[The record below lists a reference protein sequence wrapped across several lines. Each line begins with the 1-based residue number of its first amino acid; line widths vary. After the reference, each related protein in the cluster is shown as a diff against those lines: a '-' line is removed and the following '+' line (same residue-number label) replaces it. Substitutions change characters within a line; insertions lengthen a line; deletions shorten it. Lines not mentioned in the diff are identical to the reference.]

1 MFSWPR
7 DGLAPLTDD
16 ASFVLAAAADQCCAA
31 GWTLLRLVSGGFTP
45 ACRGRFGPE
54 SAPRLD
60 AAARRRMDELFK
72 EHAAYVA
79 RLAYRMMGRDVD
91 IDDVVQDVF
100 VLLLRH
106 IGRIRQPDAVRAWLA
121 TTTVRLTR
129 RRLRV
134 KSLRLLLGLS
144 DDVGLAE
151 VRDAGSSPE
160 DRVAFRAVHAA
171 LEGVGV
177 NARIAWTLRYLEE
190 ERIEDVAR
198 LCGCSKR
205 TAKRWIA
212 RAQRR

>member
-1 MFSWPR
+1 MAVSLR
-7 DGLAPLTDD
+7 HVVA
-16 ASFVLAAAADQCCAA
+16 ASARIQRPD
-31 GWTLLRLVSGGFTP
+31 P
-45 ACRGRFGPE
+45 
-54 SAPRLD
+54 D
-60 AAARRRMDELFK
+60 AAARRRLDELFK

-79 RLAYRMMGRDVD
+79 RLAYRMMGRDVE

-106 IGRIRQPDAVRAWLA
+106 IGRIRQPGAVRAWLA

-134 KSLRLLLGLS
+134 KSLRLLLGLG

-151 VRDAGSSPE
+151 VRDGGSSPE
-160 DRVAFRAVHAA
+160 ERVAFRAVHAA

-212 RAQRR
+212 RAQQAVKEALGHD

>member
-1 MFSWPR
+1 MAVSLR
-7 DGLAPLTDD
+7 HVVA
-16 ASFVLAAAADQCCAA
+16 ASVRSQRPD
-31 GWTLLRLVSGGFTP
+31 S
-45 ACRGRFGPE
+45 
-54 SAPRLD
+54 D
-60 AAARRRMDELFK
+60 AAARQRLDELFK

-79 RLAYRMMGRDVD
+79 RLAYRMMGRDGD

-106 IGRIRQPDAVRAWLA
+106 IARIRQPDAVRAWLA
-121 TTTVRLTR
+121 TTTVRLAR

-144 DDVGLAE
+144 DDAGLAD
-151 VRDAGSSPE
+151 VRDGGSSPDE
-160 DRVAFRAVHAA
+160 RLAFTAVHAA
-171 LEGVGV
+171 LESVGV

-212 RAQRR
+212 RAQCAVKEAIGRD

>member
-1 MFSWPR
+1 VAVSLR
-7 DGLAPLTDD
+7 HVVA
-16 ASFVLAAAADQCCAA
+16 ASVRSQRPD
-31 GWTLLRLVSGGFTP
+31 S
-45 ACRGRFGPE
+45 
-54 SAPRLD
+54 D
-60 AAARRRMDELFK
+60 AAARQRLDELFK

-79 RLAYRMMGRDVD
+79 RLAYRMMGRDGD

-106 IGRIRQPDAVRAWLA
+106 IARIRQPDAVRAWLA
-121 TTTVRLTR
+121 TTTVRLAR

-144 DDVGLAE
+144 DDAGLAD
-151 VRDAGSSPE
+151 VRDGGSSPDE
-160 DRVAFRAVHAA
+160 RLAFTAVHAA
-171 LEGVGV
+171 LESVGV

-212 RAQRR
+212 RAQCAVKEAIGRD

>member
-1 MFSWPR
+1 MAVSLR
-7 DGLAPLTDD
+7 HVVA
-16 ASFVLAAAADQCCAA
+16 ASVRSQ
-31 GWTLLRLVSGGFTP
+31 RP
-45 ACRGRFGPE
+45 
-54 SAPRLD
+54 D
-60 AAARRRMDELFK
+60 AAARQRLDELFK
-72 EHAAYVA
+72 QHAPYVA
-79 RLAYRMMGRDVD
+79 RLAYRMMGRDVE

-100 VLLLRH
+100 ILLLRYM
-106 IGRIRQPDAVRAWLA
+106 GRIRQPDAVRAWLA

-151 VRDAGSSPE
+151 ARDGGSSPE
-160 DRVAFRAVHAA
+160 ERVAFRAVHAA

-212 RAQRR
+212 RAQRAVKEALGHD

>member
-1 MFSWPR
+1 MAVSLR
-7 DGLAPLTDD
+7 HVVA
-16 ASFVLAAAADQCCAA
+16 ASVRIQRPD
-31 GWTLLRLVSGGFTP
+31 P
-45 ACRGRFGPE
+45 
-54 SAPRLD
+54 D
-60 AAARRRMDELFK
+60 AAARQRLDELFK
-72 EHAAYVA
+72 EHAPYVA

-144 DDVGLAE
+144 DDVGLTE
-151 VRDAGSSPE
+151 VRDGGSSPE
-160 DRVAFRAVHAA
+160 ERLAFRAVHAA

-198 LCGCSKR
+198 LCGCSRR

-212 RAQRR
+212 RAQRAVKEALGHD

>member
-1 MFSWPR
+1 MAVSLR
-7 DGLAPLTDD
+7 HVVA
-16 ASFVLAAAADQCCAA
+16 ASARIQRPD
-31 GWTLLRLVSGGFTP
+31 P
-45 ACRGRFGPE
+45 
-54 SAPRLD
+54 D
-60 AAARRRMDELFK
+60 AARRRLDDLFK
-72 EHAAYVA
+72 EHAPYVA
-79 RLAYRMMGRDVD
+79 RLAYRMMGRDVE

-106 IGRIRQPDAVRAWLA
+106 LGRIRQPDAVRAWLA

-151 VRDAGSSPE
+151 ARDGGSSPE
-160 DRVAFRAVHAA
+160 ERVAFRAVHAA
-171 LEGVGV
+171 LEGVDV

-190 ERIEDVAR
+190 ERIEDVAK
-198 LCGCSKR
+198 LCGCSTR

-212 RAQRR
+212 RAQRAVKEALGHD

>member
-1 MFSWPR
+1 MAVSLRHVVAASVRIQRP
-7 DGLAPLTDD
+7 DPDD
-16 ASFVLAAAADQCCAA
+16 
-31 GWTLLRLVSGGFTP
+31 
-45 ACRGRFGPE
+45 
-54 SAPRLD
+54 
-60 AAARRRMDELFK
+60 AARRRLDELFK
-72 EHAAYVA
+72 EHAVYVA
-79 RLAYRMMGRDVD
+79 RLAYRMMGRDVE

-129 RRLRV
+129 RRLRG
-134 KSLRLLLGLS
+134 KSLRLLLGLG

-151 VRDAGSSPE
+151 VRDGGSSPE
-160 DRVAFRAVHAA
+160 ERVAFRAVHAA

-212 RAQRR
+212 RAQRAVKEALGRD

>member
-1 MFSWPR
+1 VAVSLR
-7 DGLAPLTDD
+7 HVVD
-16 ASFVLAAAADQCCAA
+16 ASVRNQRPD
-31 GWTLLRLVSGGFTP
+31 P
-45 ACRGRFGPE
+45 
-54 SAPRLD
+54 D
-60 AAARRRMDELFK
+60 AARRRLDELFK
-72 EHAAYVA
+72 QHAAYVA
-79 RLAYRMMGRDVD
+79 RLAYRMMGRDVE

-106 IGRIRQPDAVRAWLA
+106 MGRIRQPDAVRAWLA

-144 DDVGLAE
+144 GDVGLA
-151 VRDAGSSPE
+151 DARSGGSSPE
-160 DRVAFRAVHAA
+160 ERVAFRAVHAA

-212 RAQRR
+212 RAQRAVKEALGHD

>member
-1 MFSWPR
+1 M
-7 DGLAPLTDD
+7 A
-16 ASFVLAAAADQCCAA
+16 ASVRIQRPD
-31 GWTLLRLVSGGFTP
+31 P
-45 ACRGRFGPE
+45 
-54 SAPRLD
+54 D
-60 AAARRRMDELFK
+60 AAARHRLDELFK

-79 RLAYRMMGRDVD
+79 RLAYRMMGRDVE

-151 VRDAGSSPE
+151 VRDGGSSPE

-171 LEGVGV
+171 LEDVGM

-198 LCGCSKR
+198 LCGCSTR

-212 RAQRR
+212 RAQRAVKEALGHD

>member
-1 MFSWPR
+1 MAVSLR
-7 DGLAPLTDD
+7 HVVA
-16 ASFVLAAAADQCCAA
+16 ASARIQRPD
-31 GWTLLRLVSGGFTP
+31 P
-45 ACRGRFGPE
+45 
-54 SAPRLD
+54 D
-60 AAARRRMDELFK
+60 AAARRRLDELFK

-79 RLAYRMMGRDVD
+79 RLAYRMMGRDVE

-106 IGRIRQPDAVRAWLA
+106 IGRIRQPGAVRAWLA

-129 RRLRV
+129 RRLRG
-134 KSLRLLLGLS
+134 KSLRLLLGLG

-151 VRDAGSSPE
+151 VRDGGSSPE
-160 DRVAFRAVHAA
+160 ERVAFRAVHAA

-212 RAQRR
+212 RAQRAVKEALGHD

>member
-1 MFSWPR
+1 MAGSLR
-7 DGLAPLTDD
+7 HVVA
-16 ASFVLAAAADQCCAA
+16 ASVRSQRPD
-31 GWTLLRLVSGGFTP
+31 S
-45 ACRGRFGPE
+45 
-54 SAPRLD
+54 D
-60 AAARRRMDELFK
+60 AAARQRLDELFK

-79 RLAYRMMGRDVD
+79 RLAYRMMGRDGD

-106 IGRIRQPDAVRAWLA
+106 IARIRQPDAVRAWLA
-121 TTTVRLTR
+121 TTTVRLAR

-144 DDVGLAE
+144 DDAGLAD
-151 VRDAGSSPE
+151 VRDGGSSPDE
-160 DRVAFRAVHAA
+160 RLAFTAVHAA
-171 LEGVGV
+171 LESVGV

-212 RAQRR
+212 RAQCAVKEAIGRD